1 MTFKGACVKTAVR
14 GLNLGGRTLRRLG
27 VEPPAL
33 DADSLH
39 RAAHRRAELRNY
51 GSWDIGEPLDRL
63 LKSYRDEATL
73 TTLGRI
79 TVRELIVSL
88 LDNLLRMEAERIA
101 NPSIEQQRIAAPVF
115 IIGLPRTGTTH
126 LHGLIS
132 QDAANRAPLTWEV
145 MYPAA
150 SRSPAGIE
158 RARSQTGAR
167 LDWADRLAPEFMRIH
182 PIAPDLPQECIAITA
197 QVFMSI
203 QFHTTHDVPS
213 YQDWLE
219 GASQRLA
226 FDFHHRFLQHLQA
239 KTTAMDGGRPG
250 NAGRDFRPTAMD
262 GGRPGNAGRDF
273 RPTAMDGESAAN
285 AGAICGAGT
294 RWVLKAPG
302 HLFALKGLLE
312 RYPDARI
319 VHTHRDPLRVMASMA
334 SHATVL
340 RRAFSDKADPFKI
353 AADWADRWARAL
365 DEFLAVRN
373 RSPEAQFLDV
383 GFESIESDPLG
394 TVERVYDFLGWP
406 LTTEARNAMQSFL
419 AANPKN
425 KHGVHSYTLE
435 EFGLSR
441 ATLTERFRSYCERFR
456 IPVRAER

>member
-1 MTFKGACVKTAVR
+1 MR

-27 VEPPAL
+27 VDAPAL
-33 DADSLH
+33 DVDSLH
-39 RAAHRRAELRNY
+39 RAAYRRAGSTHY
-51 GSWDIGEPLDRL
+51 GSWDFAEPLERL
-63 LKSYRDEATL
+63 LKSYRDEAAL

-88 LDNLLRMEAERIA
+88 LDNLLRMEAERA
-101 NPSIEQQRIAAPVF
+101 ASPRVEQQRIVAPVF
-115 IIGLPRTGTTH
+115 IVGLPRTGTTH

-132 QDAANRAPLTWEV
+132 EDRANRAPLTWEV

-150 SRSPAGIE
+150 PRSADE
-158 RARSQTGAR
+158 VARARSQTDAR
-167 LDWADRLAPEFMRIH
+167 LGWADRFAPEFMRIH
-182 PIAPDLPQECIAITA
+182 PIAADLPQECIAVTA

-219 GASQRLA
+219 DAPQRLG
-226 FDFHHRFLQHLQA
+226 FDFHHRFLQHQQA
-239 KTTAMDGGRPG
+239 KSAVGG
-250 NAGRDFRPTAMD
+250 
-262 GGRPGNAGRDF
+262 
-273 RPTAMDGESAAN
+273 
-285 AGAICGAGT
+285 

-302 HLFALKGLLE
+302 HLFALEGLLE

-319 VHTHRDPLRVMASMA
+319 IHTHRDPLRVMASMA

-340 RRAFSDKADPFKI
+340 RRAFSDNADPRKI

-365 DEFLAVRN
+365 EKFLAVRD
-373 RSPEAQFLDV
+373 RATASQFLDIN
-383 GFESIESDPLG
+383 FESIESDPLG

-406 LTTEARNAMQSFL
+406 LTPDARAAMQNFL

-435 EFGLSR
+435 QFGLNR
-441 ATLTERFRSYCERFR
+441 AAEMTRFRAYCERFR
-456 IPVRAER
+456 IPVRDGR

>member
-1 MTFKGACVKTAVR
+1 
-14 GLNLGGRTLRRLG
+14 LGGRTLRRLG

-33 DADSLH
+33 EADSLH
-39 RAAHRRAELRNY
+39 RAAYRRAGSSSY
-51 GSWDIGEPLDRL
+51 GAWDFSEPLERL
-63 LKSYRDEATL
+63 LKSYRDEAAL

-88 LDNLLRMEAERIA
+88 LDNLLRMEAERAA
-101 NPSIEQQRIAAPVF
+101 NSQIERERIDSPVF

-126 LHGLIS
+126 LHGIVS
-132 QDAANRAPLTWEV
+132 EDPTNRTPLTWEV

-150 SRSPAGIE
+150 ARSPDDVA
-158 RARSQTGAR
+158 RARSQTDTR
-167 LDWADRLAPEFMRIH
+167 LGWADRLAPEFMRIH
-182 PIAPDLPQECIAITA
+182 PIAADLPQECIAITA

-213 YQDWLE
+213 YQDWFE
-219 GASQRLA
+219 TASQRLA

-239 KTTAMDGGRPG
+239 KSLG
-250 NAGRDFRPTAMD
+250 
-262 GGRPGNAGRDF
+262 
-273 RPTAMDGESAAN
+273 S
-285 AGAICGAGT
+285 

-302 HLFALKGLLE
+302 HLFALEGLLE

-319 VHTHRDPLRVMASMA
+319 IHTHRDPLRVMASMA

-340 RRAFSDKADPFKI
+340 RRAFSDSADPRKI

-365 DEFLAVRN
+365 EKFLAVRD
-373 RSPEAQFLDV
+373 RAPDAQFLDV
-383 GFESIESDPLG
+383 SFESIESDPLG

-406 LTTEARNAMQSFL
+406 LTDAARAAMQSFL
-419 AANPKN
+419 DANPKN

-435 EFGLSR
+435 QFGLSR
-441 ATLTERFRSYCERFR
+441 EVEAARFRGYCERFG

>member
-1 MTFKGACVKTAVR
+1 MTFSQACVKTAVR

-27 VEPPAL
+27 VESPSL

-39 RAAHRRAELRNY
+39 RAAYRRASSTDY
-51 GSWDIGEPLDRL
+51 GQWDFAEPLERL
-63 LKSYRDEATL
+63 LKSYRDEAAL

-88 LDNLLRMEAERIA
+88 LDNQLRMEAERAA
-101 NPSIEQQRIAAPVF
+101 NSEIERQRIVAPVF

-132 QDAANRAPLTWEV
+132 EDRANRAPATWEV

-150 SRSPAGIE
+150 SRSPDDVA
-158 RARSQTGAR
+158 RARSQADTR
-167 LDWADRLAPEFMRIH
+167 LGWADRLAPEFMSIH
-182 PIAPDLPQECIAITA
+182 PIAADLPQECIAITA
-197 QVFMSI
+197 QAFMSI

-213 YQDWLE
+213 YQDWFE
-219 GASQRLA
+219 NASQRLA
-226 FDFHHRFLQHLQA
+226 FDFHHRFLQHQQA
-239 KTTAMDGGRPG
+239 KSTTAMDGGSAG
-250 NAGRDFRPTAMD
+250 NAGRNFRP
-262 GGRPGNAGRDF
+262 
-273 RPTAMDGESAAN
+273 
-285 AGAICGAGT
+285 GT

-302 HLFALKGLLE
+302 HLFALAGLLE

-319 VHTHRDPLRVMASMA
+319 IHTHRDPLRVMASMA

-340 RRAFSDKADPFKI
+340 RRAFSDNADPRKI

-365 DEFLAVRN
+365 EKFLAVRD
-373 RSPEAQFLDV
+373 RAPAAQFLDV
-383 GFESIESDPLG
+383 NFESIESDPLG

-406 LTTEARNAMQSFL
+406 LTNEARTTMQNFL

-425 KHGVHSYTLE
+425 KHGVHRYTLE
-435 EFGLSR
+435 QFGLNR
-441 ATLTERFRSYCERFR
+441 DAQMLRFRNYCERFG
-456 IPVRAER
+456 IPARADR

>member
-239 KTTAMDGGRPG
+239 KTTAMDG
-250 NAGRDFRPTAMD
+250 
-262 GGRPGNAGRDF
+262 
-273 RPTAMDGESAAN
+273 ESAAN

>member
-1 MTFKGACVKTAVR
+1 MTFSQACVRTAVR

-27 VEPPAL
+27 VERPAL

-39 RAAHRRAELRNY
+39 RAAQRRAGVSRY
-51 GSWDIGEPLDRL
+51 GSWDFAEPLERL
-63 LKSYRDEATL
+63 LKSYRDEAAL

-88 LDNLLRMEAERIA
+88 LDNLLRMEAERAA
-101 NPSIEQQRIAAPVF
+101 NPEIERQRVAAPVF

-132 QDAANRAPLTWEV
+132 EDRANRAPLTWET

-150 SRSPAGIE
+150 SRAGDE
-158 RARSQTGAR
+158 VARARSQTDVR
-167 LDWADRLAPEFMRIH
+167 LGWADRLAPEFMRIH
-182 PIAPDLPQECIAITA
+182 PIAADLPQECIAITA

-213 YQDWLE
+213 YQNWFE
-219 GASQRLA
+219 NASQRLA

-239 KTTAMDGGRPG
+239 KSR
-250 NAGRDFRPTAMD
+250 
-262 GGRPGNAGRDF
+262 
-273 RPTAMDGESAAN
+273 
-285 AGAICGAGT
+285 GT

-302 HLFALKGLLE
+302 HLFALEGLLE
-312 RYPDARI
+312 RYPEARI
-319 VHTHRDPLRVMASMA
+319 IHTHRDPLRVMASMA

-340 RRAFSDKADPFKI
+340 RRAFSDSADPRKI

-365 DEFLAVRN
+365 EKFLAVRD
-373 RSPEAQFLDV
+373 RASPSQFLDV
-383 GFESIESDPLG
+383 NFESIESDPLG

-406 LTTEARNAMQSFL
+406 LTTEARTAMQDFL
-419 AANPKN
+419 DANPKN

-435 EFGLSR
+435 QFGLNR
-441 ATLTERFRSYCERFR
+441 AAEMLRFRNYCERFR
-456 IPVRAER
+456 IPVRADR

>member
-1 MTFKGACVKTAVR
+1 MTFSQACVNTAVR

-27 VEPPAL
+27 VDSPAL

-39 RAAHRRAELRNY
+39 RAAYRRAGSSDY
-51 GSWDIGEPLDRL
+51 GSWDFAEPLERL
-63 LKSYRDEATL
+63 LKSYHDEAAL

-79 TVRELIVSL
+79 TVRELLVSL
-88 LDNLLRMEAERIA
+88 LDNLLRMETERAA
-101 NPSIEQQRIAAPVF
+101 NSEIERQRIVAPVF

-132 QDAANRAPLTWEV
+132 EDRANRAPATWEV

-150 SRSPAGIE
+150 SRSPDDFA
-158 RARSQTGAR
+158 RARAQAETR
-167 LDWADRLAPEFMRIH
+167 LNWADRLAPEFMRIH
-182 PIAPDLPQECIAITA
+182 PIAADLPQECIAITA
-197 QVFMSI
+197 QAFMSI

-213 YQDWLE
+213 YQDWFE
-219 GASQRLA
+219 NASQRLA
-226 FDFHHRFLQHLQA
+226 FDFHHRFLQHQQA
-239 KTTAMDGGRPG
+239 KTTAMDGGSVAI
-250 NAGRDFRPTAMD
+250 AGRKSRPTAMD
-262 GGRPGNAGRDF
+262 GG
-273 RPTAMDGESAAN
+273 SAAN
-285 AGAICGAGT
+285 AGAICGSGT

-302 HLFALKGLLE
+302 HLFALEGLLE

-319 VHTHRDPLRVMASMA
+319 IHTHRDPLRVMASMA

-340 RRAFSDKADPFKI
+340 RRAFSDSADPRKI

-365 DEFLAVRN
+365 EKFLAVRD
-373 RSPEAQFLDV
+373 RAPASQFLDV
-383 GFESIESDPLG
+383 NFESIESDPLG

-406 LTTEARNAMQSFL
+406 LTSEARAAMQNFL

-435 EFGLSR
+435 QFGLSR
-441 ATLTERFRSYCERFR
+441 VEQMLRFRNYCERFR
-456 IPVRAER
+456 IPVRADR

>member
-1 MTFKGACVKTAVR
+1 MTFSQACVRTAVR

-27 VEPPAL
+27 VDSPAL

-39 RAAHRRAELRNY
+39 RAAYRRASLSRY
-51 GSWDIGEPLDRL
+51 GSWNFEEPLERL
-63 LKSYRDEATL
+63 LKSYRDEAAL

-88 LDNLLRMEAERIA
+88 LDNLLRMEAERGA
-101 NPSIEQQRIAAPVF
+101 NANVERQRIVAPVF
-115 IIGLPRTGTTH
+115 IVGLPRTGTTH

-132 QDAANRAPLTWEV
+132 EDPANRAPLTWEV

-150 SRSPAGIE
+150 SRSPGDVA
-158 RARSQTGAR
+158 RARSQAETR
-167 LDWADRLAPEFMRIH
+167 LGWADRLAPEFMRIH
-182 PIAPDLPQECIAITA
+182 PIAADLPQECIAITA

-213 YQDWLE
+213 YQDWFE
-219 GASQRLA
+219 NASQRLA
-226 FDFHHRFLQHLQA
+226 FDFHHRFLQHQQA
-239 KTTAMDGGRPG
+239 KTTTGAISG
-250 NAGRDFRPTAMD
+250 
-262 GGRPGNAGRDF
+262 
-273 RPTAMDGESAAN
+273 
-285 AGAICGAGT
+285 AGA

-302 HLFALKGLLE
+302 HLFALEGLLE

-319 VHTHRDPLRVMASMA
+319 IHTHRDPLRVMASMA

-340 RRAFSDKADPFKI
+340 RRAFSDSADPRKI

-365 DEFLAVRN
+365 EKFLAVRD
-373 RSPEAQFLDV
+373 RAPASQFLDV
-383 GFESIESDPLG
+383 NFESIESDPLG
-394 TVERVYDFLGWP
+394 AVERAYDFLGWP
-406 LTTEARNAMQSFL
+406 LTDQARAAMQNFL

-435 EFGLSR
+435 QFGLNR
-441 ATLTERFRSYCERFR
+441 AAEMLRFRNYCERFR
-456 IPVRAER
+456 IPVRGER

>member
-1 MTFKGACVKTAVR
+1 MTFSQTCVSTAVR

-39 RAAHRRAELRNY
+39 RAASRRAGRTSY
-51 GSWDIGEPLDRL
+51 GAWDFAEPLERL
-63 LKSYRDEATL
+63 LKSYRDEAAL

-101 NPSIEQQRIAAPVF
+101 NPVIEQQRIAAPVF

-132 QDAANRAPLTWEV
+132 EDPANRAPLTWEV

-150 SRSPAGIE
+150 SRSAADVE
-158 RARSQTGAR
+158 RARSQAGTR
-167 LDWADRLAPEFMRIH
+167 LGWADRLAPEFMRIH

-197 QVFMSI
+197 QAFMSI

-213 YQDWLE
+213 YQNWLE
-219 GASQRLA
+219 DASQRLG

-239 KTTAMDGGRPG
+239 KTTA
-250 NAGRDFRPTAMD
+250 
-262 GGRPGNAGRDF
+262 
-273 RPTAMDGESAAN
+273 
-285 AGAICGAGT
+285 ICGPGA

-302 HLFALKGLLE
+302 HLFALEGLLE

-340 RRAFSDKADPFKI
+340 RRAFSDDADPLKI

-365 DEFLAVRN
+365 DKFLAVRD
-373 RSPEAQFLDV
+373 RAPTSQFLDV
-383 GFESIESDPLG
+383 NFESIESDPLG

-406 LTTEARNAMQSFL
+406 LTSAARTAMQNFL

-435 EFGLSR
+435 QFGLSR
-441 ATLTERFRSYCERFR
+441 TSEMIRFRNYCERFR

>member
-1 MTFKGACVKTAVR
+1 MSFSQACVKTAVR
-14 GLNLGGRTLRRLG
+14 GLNFGGRTLRRLG
-27 VEPPAL
+27 AEPPSL
-33 DADSLH
+33 DIESLH
-39 RAAHRRAELRNY
+39 RAAYRRASLSNY
-51 GSWDIGEPLDRL
+51 GSWDFEEPLERL
-63 LKSYRDEATL
+63 LKSYRDEAAL

-88 LDNLLRMEAERIA
+88 LDNLLRMEAERRA
-101 NPSIEQQRIAAPVF
+101 NPAIEHQRIVAPVF

-132 QDAANRAPLTWEV
+132 QDPANRAPLTWEV
-145 MYPAA
+145 MYPAVGRA
-150 SRSPAGIE
+150 PRDVA
-158 RARSQTGAR
+158 RARAQTGTR

-213 YQDWLE
+213 YQDWFE
-219 GASQRLA
+219 SASQRLA
-226 FDFHHRFLQHLQA
+226 FDFHQRLLQHLQA
-239 KTTAMDGGRPG
+239 KAPG
-250 NAGRDFRPTAMD
+250 
-262 GGRPGNAGRDF
+262 
-273 RPTAMDGESAAN
+273 S
-285 AGAICGAGT
+285 

-302 HLFALKGLLE
+302 HLFALEGLLE

-340 RRAFSDKADPFKI
+340 RRAFSDRAEPRKI

-365 DEFLAVRN
+365 DTFLAVRD
-373 RSPEAQFLDV
+373 RSPSAQFLDV
-383 GFESIESDPLG
+383 AFESIETDPLG

-406 LTTEARNAMQSFL
+406 LSSEARAAMQSFL
-419 AANPKN
+419 ASNPKN
-425 KHGVHSYTLE
+425 KHGVHRYTLE
-435 EFGLSR
+435 QFGLSR
-441 ATLTERFRSYCERFR
+441 ADQAARFHDYCERFG
-456 IPVRAER
+456 IPVRADR

>member
-1 MTFKGACVKTAVR
+1 MR

-27 VEPPAL
+27 VERPAL

-39 RAAHRRAELRNY
+39 RAAQRRAGVSRY
-51 GSWDIGEPLDRL
+51 GSWDFAEPLERL
-63 LKSYRDEATL
+63 LKSYRDEAAL

-88 LDNLLRMEAERIA
+88 LDNLLRMEAERAA
-101 NPSIEQQRIAAPVF
+101 NPEIERQRVAAPVF

-132 QDAANRAPLTWEV
+132 EDRANRAPLTWEV

-150 SRSPAGIE
+150 SRAGDE
-158 RARSQTGAR
+158 VARARSQTDVR
-167 LDWADRLAPEFMRIH
+167 LGWADRLAPEFMRIH
-182 PIAPDLPQECIAITA
+182 PIAADLPQECIAITA

-213 YQDWLE
+213 YQDWFE
-219 GASQRLA
+219 NASQRLA

-239 KTTAMDGGRPG
+239 KSP
-250 NAGRDFRPTAMD
+250 
-262 GGRPGNAGRDF
+262 
-273 RPTAMDGESAAN
+273 
-285 AGAICGAGT
+285 GT

-302 HLFALKGLLE
+302 HLFALEGLLE

-319 VHTHRDPLRVMASMA
+319 IHTHRDPLRVMASMA

-340 RRAFSDKADPFKI
+340 RRAFSDSADPRKI

-365 DEFLAVRN
+365 EKFLAVRD
-373 RSPEAQFLDV
+373 RASPSQFLDV
-383 GFESIESDPLG
+383 NFESIESDPLG

-406 LTTEARNAMQSFL
+406 LTTEARTAMQDFL
-419 AANPKN
+419 DANPKN

-435 EFGLSR
+435 QFGLNR
-441 ATLTERFRSYCERFR
+441 AAELLRFRNYCERFR
-456 IPVRAER
+456 IPVRADR

>member
-1 MTFKGACVKTAVR
+1 MTLSRACVRTAVR
-14 GLNLGGRTLRRLG
+14 GLNLSGRTLRRLG
-27 VEPPAL
+27 LEPPSL

-39 RAAHRRAELRNY
+39 RAAYRRAALGNY
-51 GSWDIGEPLDRL
+51 GAWNFEEPLERL
-63 LKSYRDEATL
+63 LKSYRDEAAL

-88 LDNLLRMEAERIA
+88 LDNLLRMEAERAA

-132 QDAANRAPLTWEV
+132 EDPANRAPLTWEV

-150 SRSPAGIE
+150 SRSRADLD
-158 RARSQTGAR
+158 RARSRTATR
-167 LDWADRLAPEFMRIH
+167 LRWADRLAPEFMRIH
-182 PIAPDLPQECIAITA
+182 AIAPDLPQECIAITA

-203 QFHTTHDVPS
+203 QFHTTHDVTS

-219 GASQRLA
+219 AASQRLG

-239 KTTAMDGGRPG
+239 K
-250 NAGRDFRPTAMD
+250 
-262 GGRPGNAGRDF
+262 
-273 RPTAMDGESAAN
+273 
-285 AGAICGAGT
+285 GAGS

-302 HLFALKGLLE
+302 HLFALEGLLE

-340 RRAFSDKADPFKI
+340 RRAFSDKADPRKI

-365 DEFLAVRN
+365 DKFLAVRE
-373 RSPEAQFLDV
+373 RSPSAQFLDV

-394 TVERVYDFLGWP
+394 TVERVYDFLDWP
-406 LTTEARNAMQSFL
+406 LTTSARSAMQSFL

-435 EFGLSR
+435 QFGLSR
-441 ATLTERFRSYCERFR
+441 TGQAERFRSYCERFE
-456 IPVRAER
+456 IPLRAQR